1 MRCFF
6 EGGSE
11 GVLGADEGEADARCM
26 NFMVSSRED
35 IAFGCFPG
43 SAILLLIAGVSMC

>member
-11 GVLGADEGEADARCM
+11 GVLGADDGEADARCM

-35 IAFGCFPG
+35 IALGCFPG
-43 SAILLLIAGVSMC
+43 CAILLLMAGVLEC